1 MTLSNVCLTA
11 QPRFSQIRPKI
22 IFSVEAVSY
31 NMKTHDHLGK
41 LGEVVDKLDS
51 VERVVVLPAIHSQSD
66 IDISNIPHAVFLE
79 DFIETGRQ
87 EDGTFPPLIFEQV
100 RLQ

>member
-1 MTLSNVCLTA
+1 MTLSNDSLTA
-11 QPRFSQIRPKI
+11 RPRFSQIRPKI

-51 VERVVVLPAIHSQSD
+51 VKCVVVLPAIHSQSD
-66 IDISNIPHAVFLE
+66 IDITNIPHAVFL
-79 DFIETGRQ
+79 DSFIKTGRR
-87 EDGTFPPLIFEQV
+87 EDGTFPPLAFEQV
-100 RLQ
+100 SL